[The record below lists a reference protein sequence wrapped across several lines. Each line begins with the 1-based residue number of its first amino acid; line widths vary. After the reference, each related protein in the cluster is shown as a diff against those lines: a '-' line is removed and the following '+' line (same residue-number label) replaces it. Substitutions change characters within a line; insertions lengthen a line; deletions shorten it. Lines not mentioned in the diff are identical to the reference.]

1 MTHDGEKL
9 PCWPLE
15 ALSSF
20 KEKIGLEAYRKVT
33 SVWTYSLTLKRY
45 DWHMLILVPQDIPKH
60 T

>member
-20 KEKIGLEAYRKVT
+20 KENIGLEAYRKVT
-33 SVWTYSLTLKRY
+33 SVWNVFVDTSE
-45 DWHMLILVPQDIPKH
+45 I
-60 T
+60 